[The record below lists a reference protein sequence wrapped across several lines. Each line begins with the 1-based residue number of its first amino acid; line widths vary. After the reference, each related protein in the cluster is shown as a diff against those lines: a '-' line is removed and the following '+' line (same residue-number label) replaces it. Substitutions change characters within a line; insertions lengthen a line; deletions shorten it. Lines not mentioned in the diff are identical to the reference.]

1 MRYEAII
8 DRPVTTPRLFSSRL
22 PLDEDIAE
30 AMKSMVRA
38 DVSRVVP
45 QLQALKKFGANW
57 DDRGSAAANPAA
69 IDRAIGVLDTHAL
82 QVREAGLPWRDP
94 HVSLN
99 EDGDVA
105 FEWWNGTK
113 KLTLYV
119 SSQQIDFVSSWGPDV
134 DQQMHAG
141 TLNGELLK
149 LWRWFVEPADQ

>member
-1 MRYEAII
+1 MRYEASV

-22 PLDEDIAE
+22 ALDDDIAE

-45 QLQALKKFGANW
+45 RLQALKGFGANW
-57 DDRGSAAANPAA
+57 DDRGSAGANAAA

-82 QVREAGLPWRDP
+82 QVREARLPWRDP

-99 EDGDVA
+99 EEGDVA
-105 FEWWNGTK
+105 FEWWNGAK

-119 SSQQIDFVSSWGPDV
+119 GSEQIDFVSSWGPDI
-134 DQQMHAG
+134 DLHMHAG
-141 TLNGELLK
+141 MLNGELLK
-149 LWRWFVEPADQ
+149 LWRWFVEPAEQ